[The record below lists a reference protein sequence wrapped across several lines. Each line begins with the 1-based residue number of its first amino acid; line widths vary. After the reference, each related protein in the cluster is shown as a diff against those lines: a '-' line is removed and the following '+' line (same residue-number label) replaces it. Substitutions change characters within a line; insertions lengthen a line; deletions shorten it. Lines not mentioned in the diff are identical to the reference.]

1 MNRNVYPLTLSDLKG
16 LVETLGFHVQED
28 DENRR
33 LTLFLEGEE
42 TRLMVHVIPGGA
54 PDEPPWYVRMM
65 SYSVDFEP
73 LAAGVDRAALLEWL
87 NERNSQ
93 ILFGRYYHDPRT
105 DTVAFEMSV
114 PGIGGVLGEDF
125 VRMLWIATAS
135 VDKVH
140 KDLKALATGPV
151 PPKKGG
157 DDPVQ

>member
-1 MNRNVYPLTLSDLKG
+1 MNRNIYTVTLPDLKG
-16 LVETLGFHVQED
+16 LVETLGFHVQQD

-42 TRLMVHVIPGGA
+42 TRLMVHVMPGLTA
-54 PDEPPWYVRMM
+54 EQEPWYIRILT
-65 SYSVDFEP
+65 YSVDFEP
-73 LAAGVDRAALLEWL
+73 LKLGVDRAVLLDWL
-87 NERNSQ
+87 NDRNAQ

-105 DTVAFEMSV
+105 DTVAYEVSM
-114 PGIGGVLGEDF
+114 PALGGVLGEDF

-140 KDLKALATGPV
+140 KDLKALAPGGP

-157 DDPVQ
+157 DEPVQ

>member
-42 TRLMVHVIPGGA
+42 TRLMVHVMTGGST
-54 PDEPPWYVRMM
+54 DEPPWYVRILT
-65 SYSVDFEP
+65 YSMEFEP
-73 LAAGVDRAALLEWL
+73 LKSGIDRAVLLDWL
-87 NERNSQ
+87 NERNAQ
-93 ILFGRYYHDPRT
+93 LLFGRYYHDPRT
-105 DTVAFEMSV
+105 DTVAFELSI
-114 PGIGGVLGEDF
+114 PGIGGILGEDF
-125 VRMLWIATAS
+125 VRILWIATAS

-140 KDLKALATGPV
+140 ADLKALVPGMP

-157 DDPVQ
+157 DEPIQ

>member
-1 MNRNVYPLTLSDLKG
+1 MNRNIYPLTLSDLKG

-42 TRLMVHVIPGGA
+42 TRLMVHVMLGGNA
-54 PDEPPWYVRMM
+54 DEPPWYVRLL
-65 SYSVDFEP
+65 SYSVEFEP
-73 LAAGVDRAALLEWL
+73 LALGIDRVALAHWL
-87 NERNSQ
+87 NERNGQ

-105 DTVAFEMSV
+105 DTLAFELSM
-114 PGIGGVLGEDF
+114 PGIGGILGEDF

-140 KDLKALATGPV
+140 GEIKALVPGTP
-151 PPKKGG
+151 PPKKG
-157 DDPVQ
+157 DDEPVQ